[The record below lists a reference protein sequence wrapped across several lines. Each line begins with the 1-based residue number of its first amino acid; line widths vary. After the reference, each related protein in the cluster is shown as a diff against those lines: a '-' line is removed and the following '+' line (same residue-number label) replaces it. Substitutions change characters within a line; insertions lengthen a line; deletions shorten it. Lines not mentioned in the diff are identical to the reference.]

1 MKEPSIL
8 LELML
13 RVGNGER
20 FVVNL
25 EDRYIKLGKK
35 YLVKKGG
42 VYDEERELGIEHC
55 SLKQALEYL
64 NNCYIWYKYSTP
76 RQHRGHWKYFKP
88 LSETEMTMEQLTVGC
103 DREVAKAAL
112 EGATLLMMISGIL
125 YWDDEVMKGT
135 YFYRGKDGFR
145 LLKDWF

>member
-13 RVGNGER
+13 RVNNGER

-42 VYDEERELGIEHC
+42 VYDEERELGVEPC
-55 SLKQALEYL
+55 SLEQALEYL
-64 NNCYIWYKYSTP
+64 NNCYLWYKYSTP
-76 RQHRGHWKYFKP
+76 RQHKCH
-88 LSETEMTMEQLTVGC
+88 VGC
-103 DREVAKAAL
+103 DREVAKATL

-125 YWDDEVMKGT
+125 YWDSEVMKGT
-135 YFYRGKDGFR
+135 YFYRGRDGFR